1 MKWAELCRNF
11 IMAQKHTY
19 GYFKKKK
26 KKKKK
31 KTKTKKHTSVYT
43 VEYFAKLL

>member
-26 KKKKK
+26 KKKKER
-31 KTKTKKHTSVYT
+31 KKHTSVYT